1 MLGIPYTTAIDMWS
15 FGCIVYECLVGVPLF
30 AGENENDQ
38 MAAIMEITGVPP
50 RSLIAKATR
59 RKVFFDDDY
68 QPLMI
73 PNSRGKVRMPL
84 SRTLADALKI
94 NDPDLIEFL
103 KACFEW
109 KPEKRIKPIEAIQ
122 MPWIQKSLADSR
134 TKNNR

>member
-1 MLGIPYTTAIDMWS
+1 
-15 FGCIVYECLVGVPLF
+15 
-30 AGENENDQ
+30 
-38 MAAIMEITGVPP
+38 MAAIMEIVGIPP

-73 PNSRGKVRMPL
+73 PNSRGKVRQPS
-84 SRTLADALKI
+84 SRTMGDALKI

-109 KPEKRIKPIEAIQ
+109 KPEKRLKPFEAI
-122 MPWIQKSLADSR
+122 
-134 TKNNR
+134 

>member
-1 MLGIPYTTAIDMWS
+1 
-15 FGCIVYECLVGVPLF
+15 
-30 AGENENDQ
+30 
-38 MAAIMEITGVPP
+38 MEITGIPP

-73 PNSRGKVRMPL
+73 PNSRGKVRVPL

-94 NDPDLIEFL
+94 NDTDLIDFL
-103 KACFEW
+103 TKCFEW
-109 KPEKRIKPIEAIQ
+109 KPDKRIKPSEALNH
-122 MPWIQKSLADSR
+122 PWIVKSMNESR